1 MKKSLTV
8 LLVAALLLSTGT
20 AVAGSGKNFGA
31 GIVGW
36 WMFDECTGTEAE
48 DLSGMENDGVLLGAA
63 AFTDEAL
70 LGCAAD
76 LTGPDGAV
84 LIPHDPSLE
93 PVTGT
98 VEVWVKVD
106 VLQDSDVVMKT
117 TDRAIRTD
125 TPCGCSVIGIRI
137 TADGRGIGFV
147 MNDDPTTP
155 GAPWRAAT
163 SPSGLI
169 TAGVWHHLALRWNG
183 ATVDIFVDG
192 IMRASELYDPIPDL
206 GLSYH
211 NGSAVGL
218 GVETS
223 WGIPGPHEFIGQM
236 DDVRFYGKARRNVE
250 IFTDF
255 VSNGHKPA
263 KPLGQ

>member
-1 MKKSLTV
+1 
-8 LLVAALLLSTGT
+8 
-20 AVAGSGKNFGA
+20 VAGSAKNFGA
-31 GIVGW
+31 GLVGW
-36 WMFDECTGTEAE
+36 WNFDECTGTEAE
-48 DLSGMENDGVLLGAA
+48 DLSGMENDGLLSGAA
-63 AFTDEAL
+63 VFTDDAL
-70 LGCAAD
+70 LGCAVD
-76 LTGPDGAV
+76 FTGLDGAV

-106 VLQDSDVVMKT
+106 VLQDSDIVMKT
-117 TDRAIRTD
+117 TDLAVRTGV
-125 TPCGCSVIGIRI
+125 PCGCSVIGIRI
-137 TADGRGIGFV
+137 TADGGAVGFV

-155 GAPWRAAT
+155 GAVWRTAL

-192 IMRASELYDPIPDL
+192 IMRASEPYDPVPGI

-211 NGSAVGL
+211 NGSPVGL
-218 GVETS
+218 GVATA
-223 WGIPGPHEFIGQM
+223 WGIPGSHEFIGQM

-255 VSNGHKPA
+255 VTKGHKPA